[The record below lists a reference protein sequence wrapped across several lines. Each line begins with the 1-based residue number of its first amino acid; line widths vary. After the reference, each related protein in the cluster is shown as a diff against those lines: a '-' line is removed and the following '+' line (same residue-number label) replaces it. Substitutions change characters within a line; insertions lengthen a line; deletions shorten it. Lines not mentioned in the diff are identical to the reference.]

1 MFLADPPSTCL
12 SSTVHY
18 MVCEAGFE
26 MKASYAVS
34 SVICST
40 GEIDWGFIAKQV
52 QYGEQDSTLDYI
64 KSVRSL
70 GPLCESIHLHLKSL
84 TVEQFENQFVMWLQ
98 WTNCSEIFL
107 EMFDTVRSP
116 CDAAVALSL
125 MKLTSCLERA
135 LGDVFLL
142 IGKDCPFLL
151 RDLLASQELVSIFGQ
166 PVMDILKVF
175 IGSPD
180 GLNLRNIL
188 WHGFV
193 SAEEIPVK
201 YFSMLLFLTAG
212 LGQLLNNYCLQTQ
225 STLVH
230 RPYVSFT
237 NLKELH
243 IFPDLNHKLL
253 SLAGELVTKSNIVL
267 KTMLPFWTAAITSF
281 QQGRYADCVILLLP
295 QLEGGLRVLFTAVNK
310 CPSRLMTAESSS
322 LYTTFDEILAKQL
335 NNEEMNQLPIVLGE
349 SAMEFFWDFLNHQEG
364 PRVRDHLSHGEI
376 ILSHFPREIAN
387 SMLSFS
393 ITLLCR
399 FSQDDLAAIKDH
411 EFLKLLMTC
420 ANNYCTKFHP
430 ITQLKKQ
437 ILNCIKSITSWPDFP
452 VVSEEQDKE
461 MTGSGK
467 DTAPCILLISD
478 ISSQLQ
484 PYLSVN
490 VTLLGDPV
498 NNLLTEKLLT
508 ELCSKHIHTLF
519 CPRSVLE
526 IIVVLRQIS
535 TQCHHVSCQVI
546 SVCETRYKQWINKS
560 LRSRQRLNFLRM
572 RRSIK
577 FLSPVLQ
584 LVLIL
589 ITLELVN
596 IHTIC
601 KKTTFEYQQYLKFL
615 KLILQYIENLAT
627 YTSPEKNKWDETMVL
642 THKSLI
648 KIKTFVGRELMLVQL
663 AETKNIIS
671 PHQNSVG
678 LT

>member
-12 SSTVHY
+12 SPTVYY
-18 MVCEAGFE
+18 MICEAGFE
-26 MKASYAVS
+26 RKS
-34 SVICST
+34 SCALNSFICDT
-40 GEIDWGFIAKQV
+40 GEINWEFITKHV

-84 TVEQFENQFVMWLQ
+84 TVEQFENQFVVWLQ
-98 WTNCSEIFL
+98 WTNCPEIFL
-107 EMFDTVRSP
+107 EMFDTIKNP
-116 CDAAVALSL
+116 HGAAVALSL

-142 IGKDCPFLL
+142 IGKNCPFLL

-166 PVMDILKVF
+166 PVMDVLKVF

-180 GLNLRNIL
+180 SLNLRNIL

-193 SAEEIPVK
+193 SAKEIPVK

-212 LGQLLNNYCLQTQ
+212 LGQLLNTYCLQTH
-225 STLVH
+225 TVLIH

-237 NLKELH
+237 HLKELH
-243 IFPDLNHKLL
+243 IFPDLNQELL
-253 SLAGELVTKSNIVL
+253 SLAEELVTKSNIIL
-267 KTMLPFWTAAITSF
+267 KTMIPFWIAAITSF
-281 QQGRYADCVILLLP
+281 QQARYADCVILLLP

-322 LYTTFDEILAKQL
+322 LYTTFDEMLTKQL
-335 NNEEMNQLPIVLGE
+335 NNEEINQLPIVLGE
-349 SAMEFFWDFLNHQEG
+349 PAMEFLWDFLNHQEG

-376 ILSHFPREIAN
+376 NLNGFPREIAN

-399 FSQDDLAAIKDH
+399 FSSDDFSFIKEH
-411 EFLKLLMTC
+411 ESLKPLMTC
-420 ANNYCTKFHP
+420 ANSYCTKFHP

-437 ILNCIKSITSWPDFP
+437 ILNCIKSVTSWPDFP
-452 VVSEEQDKE
+452 MGSEEQE
-461 MTGSGK
+461 ISGSGK
-467 DTAPCILLISD
+467 DTAPCIFMISD
-478 ISSQLQ
+478 ILSQLQ
-484 PYLSVN
+484 RYLSVN

-508 ELCSKHIHTLF
+508 ELCGRHIHTLF
-519 CPRSVLE
+519 SPRIILE
-526 IIVVLRQIS
+526 TIVVLRQIS
-535 TQCHHVSCQVI
+535 THCHHVSRQVI
-546 SVCETRYKQWINKS
+546 SVCETRYEQWINKS

-572 RRSIK
+572 RKSIK

-589 ITLELVN
+589 ITMELAN
-596 IHTIC
+596 IHMIC
-601 KKTTFEYQQYLKFL
+601 RKNTFECQQYLKFL
-615 KLILQYIENLAT
+615 KLILQYVENLVT
-627 YTSPEKNKWDETMVL
+627 YTSPEKNKWDETIVL

-648 KIKTFVGRELMLVQL
+648 KIRTFLEKELMLVQL
-663 AETKNIIS
+663 AETKKVVS
-671 PHQNSVG
+671 PHHNSIG

>member
-12 SSTVHY
+12 SPTVHY
-18 MVCEAGFE
+18 MICEAGFE
-26 MKASYAVS
+26 RKTSCAVS
-34 SVICST
+34 SFICDS
-40 GEIDWGFIAKQV
+40 GEINWEFITKHV
-52 QYGEQDSTLDYI
+52 QYGEQDSILDYI
-64 KSVRSL
+64 NSMRSL

-84 TVEQFENQFVMWLQ
+84 TVEQFENQFVVWLQ
-98 WTNCSEIFL
+98 WTNCPEIFL
-107 EMFDTVRSP
+107 EMIDTIKNP
-116 CDAAVALSL
+116 HGAAVALSL

-151 RDLLASQELVSIFGQ
+151 RDLLASPELVSIFGQ
-166 PVMDILKVF
+166 PVMDVLKVF

-180 GLNLRNIL
+180 SLNLRNIL

-212 LGQLLNNYCLQTQ
+212 LGQLLNNYCLQAH
-225 STLVH
+225 SALIH

-237 NLKELH
+237 HLKELH
-243 IFPDLNHKLL
+243 IFPDLNQELL
-253 SLAGELVTKSNIVL
+253 SLAKELVTKSNIVL
-267 KTMLPFWTAAITSF
+267 KTMIPFWIAAITSF
-281 QQGRYADCVILLLP
+281 QQARYADCVILLLP

-310 CPSRLMTAESSS
+310 CPSRLMTAE
-322 LYTTFDEILAKQL
+322 ILAKQL
-335 NNEEMNQLPIVLGE
+335 NNEEINQLPIVLGE
-349 SAMEFFWDFLNHQEG
+349 SAMEFLWDFLNHQEG

-376 ILSHFPREIAN
+376 NLNCFPREIAN

-393 ITLLCR
+393 ITVLCR
-399 FSQDDLAAIKDH
+399 FSQDDLASIKEH
-411 EFLKLLMTC
+411 ESLKLLMTC

-437 ILNCIKSITSWPDFP
+437 ILNCIKSITCWPDFLME
-452 VVSEEQDKE
+452 SEEQE
-461 MTGSGK
+461 ISGSGK
-467 DTAPCILLISD
+467 DTAPCILVIND
-478 ISSQLQ
+478 ILSQLQ

-490 VTLLGDPV
+490 VTLLGDSV

-508 ELCSKHIHTLF
+508 ELCSKHIHTLYS
-519 CPRSVLE
+519 PRTILE
-526 IIVVLRQIS
+526 TIVVFRQIS
-535 TQCHHVSCQVI
+535 THCHHVSRQVI
-546 SVCETRYKQWINKS
+546 SICETRYEQWINKS

-596 IHTIC
+596 IHIIC
-601 KKTTFEYQQYLKFL
+601 RKNTSECQQYLKFL
-615 KLILQYIENLAT
+615 KLILQYIENLVT
-627 YTSPEKNKWDETMVL
+627 YTSPEKNKWDETIVL

-648 KIKTFVGRELMLVQL
+648 KIRTFLGRELMLVQL
-663 AETKNIIS
+663 AETKNVVS
-671 PHQNSVG
+671 PHQNSIG

>member
-1 MFLADPPSTCL
+1 MQPKNQNRTEMLLAEPPSTCL
-12 SSTVHY
+12 SSTVYY

-26 MKASYAVS
+26 RKSSYALS
-34 SVICST
+34 SIICST
-40 GEIDWGFIAKQV
+40 GEINWEFITEHV
-52 QYGEQDSTLDYI
+52 QYGEQDPTLDYI

-84 TVEQFENQFVMWLQ
+84 TMEQFENQFVVWLQ
-98 WTNCSEIFL
+98 WTNCPEIFL
-107 EMFDTVRSP
+107 EMFDTVRNP
-116 CDAAVALSL
+116 HDAAVALSL
-125 MKLTSCLERA
+125 MKLTSSLERA

-151 RDLLASQELVSIFGQ
+151 RDLLASQELFSIFGQ
-166 PVMDILKVF
+166 PVMDVLKVF
-175 IGSPD
+175 IGCPD

-193 SAEEIPVK
+193 SAKEIPVK

-212 LGQLLNNYCLQTQ
+212 LGQLLNNYCLQTH
-225 STLVH
+225 SALVH

-237 NLKELH
+237 HLKELH
-243 IFPDLNHKLL
+243 IFP
-253 SLAGELVTKSNIVL
+253 AEELVTKSSIVL
-267 KTMLPFWTAAITSF
+267 KTMLPFWITAITSF
-281 QQGRYADCVILLLP
+281 QQARYADCVILLLP
-295 QLEGGLRVLFTAVNK
+295 QLEGALRVLFTAVNK

-335 NNEEMNQLPIVLGE
+335 NNEEMNQLPGVLGE
-349 SAMEFFWDFLNHQEG
+349 SGMEFLWDFLNHQEG

-376 ILSHFPREIAN
+376 NLNHFPREIAN

-393 ITLLCR
+393 ITLHCR
-399 FSQDDLAAIKDH
+399 FSQDDLASIKEH

-420 ANNYCTKFHP
+420 ANNYCTRFHP
-430 ITQLKKQ
+430 IIQLKKQ

-452 VVSEEQDKE
+452 MEPEEQE
-461 MTGSGK
+461 VSGSGR
-467 DTAPCILLISD
+467 DTAPCILMISD
-478 ISSQLQ
+478 ILSQLQ

-490 VTLLGDPV
+490 VTLLGDSL

-519 CPRSVLE
+519 SPRIVLE
-526 IIVVLRQIS
+526 TIVVLRQIS
-535 TQCHHVSCQVI
+535 THCHHVSCQVI

-560 LRSRQRLNFLRM
+560 LRSRQRLTFLRM
-572 RRSIK
+572 KRSIK

-589 ITLELVN
+589 ITLELGN
-596 IHTIC
+596 IHMIC
-601 KKTTFEYQQYLKFL
+601 RKNTFECQKYLKFL
-615 KLILQYIENLAT
+615 RLILQYIENLVT
-627 YTSPEKNKWDETMVL
+627 YTSPEKNKWDETIVL

-648 KIKTFVGRELMLVQL
+648 KIRTFLGRELMLVQL
-663 AETKNIIS
+663 AETKNIVS
-671 PHQNSVG
+671 PHQNSIG

>member
-12 SSTVHY
+12 SPTVHY
-18 MVCEAGFE
+18 MICEAGFE
-26 MKASYAVS
+26 RKTSCAVS
-34 SVICST
+34 SFICDS
-40 GEIDWGFIAKQV
+40 GEINWEFITKHV
-52 QYGEQDSTLDYI
+52 QYGEQDSILDYI
-64 KSVRSL
+64 NSMRSL

-84 TVEQFENQFVMWLQ
+84 TVEQFENQFVVWLQ
-98 WTNCSEIFL
+98 WTNCPEIFL
-107 EMFDTVRSP
+107 EMIDTIKNP
-116 CDAAVALSL
+116 HGAAVALSL

-151 RDLLASQELVSIFGQ
+151 RDLLASPELVSIFGQ
-166 PVMDILKVF
+166 PVMDVLKVF

-180 GLNLRNIL
+180 SLNLRNIL

-212 LGQLLNNYCLQTQ
+212 LGQLLNNYCLQAH
-225 STLVH
+225 SALIH

-237 NLKELH
+237 HLKELH
-243 IFPDLNHKLL
+243 IFPDLNQELL
-253 SLAGELVTKSNIVL
+253 SLAKELVTKSNIVL
-267 KTMLPFWTAAITSF
+267 KTMIPFWIAAITSF
-281 QQGRYADCVILLLP
+281 QQARYADCVILLLP

-310 CPSRLMTAESSS
+310 CPSRLMTAE
-322 LYTTFDEILAKQL
+322 
-335 NNEEMNQLPIVLGE
+335 
-349 SAMEFFWDFLNHQEG
+349 EFLWDFLNHQEG

-376 ILSHFPREIAN
+376 NLNCFPREIAN

-393 ITLLCR
+393 ITVLCR
-399 FSQDDLAAIKDH
+399 FSQDDLASIKEH
-411 EFLKLLMTC
+411 ESLKLLMTC

-437 ILNCIKSITSWPDFP
+437 ILNCIKSITCWPDFLME
-452 VVSEEQDKE
+452 SEEQE
-461 MTGSGK
+461 ISGSGK
-467 DTAPCILLISD
+467 DTAPCILVIND
-478 ISSQLQ
+478 ILSQLQ

-490 VTLLGDPV
+490 VTLLGDSV

-508 ELCSKHIHTLF
+508 ELCSKHIHTLYS
-519 CPRSVLE
+519 PRTILE
-526 IIVVLRQIS
+526 TIVVFRQIS
-535 TQCHHVSCQVI
+535 THCHHVSRQVI
-546 SVCETRYKQWINKS
+546 SICETRYEQWINKS

-596 IHTIC
+596 IHIIC
-601 KKTTFEYQQYLKFL
+601 RKNTSECQQYLKFL
-615 KLILQYIENLAT
+615 KLILQYIENLVT
-627 YTSPEKNKWDETMVL
+627 YTSPEKNKWDETIVL

-648 KIKTFVGRELMLVQL
+648 KIRTFLGRELMLVQL
-663 AETKNIIS
+663 AETKNVVS
-671 PHQNSVG
+671 PHQNSIG

>member
-12 SSTVHY
+12 SPTVYY
-18 MVCEAGFE
+18 MICEAGFE
-26 MKASYAVS
+26 RKSSCAVS
-34 SVICST
+34 SFMCNT
-40 GEIDWGFIAKQV
+40 GEINWEFITKHI
-52 QYGEQDSTLDYI
+52 QYGKQDPTLDYI
-64 KSVRSL
+64 NSVRSL

-84 TVEQFENQFVMWLQ
+84 TVEQFENQFVVWLQ
-98 WTNCSEIFL
+98 WTNCPEIFL
-107 EMFDTVRSP
+107 EMFDTIKNP
-116 CDAAVALSL
+116 HDAALALSL

-166 PVMDILKVF
+166 PVMDVLKVF
-175 IGSPD
+175 IGPPD
-180 GLNLRNIL
+180 SLNLRNIL

-193 SAEEIPVK
+193 SAKEIPDK

-212 LGQLLNNYCLQTQ
+212 LGQLLNNYCLQAH
-225 STLVH
+225 SALIH

-237 NLKELH
+237 QLKELH
-243 IFPDLNHKLL
+243 IFPDLNQGLL
-253 SLAGELVTKSNIVL
+253 SLAEELVTKSNIVL
-267 KTMLPFWTAAITSF
+267 KTMIPFWIAAITSF
-281 QQGRYADCVILLLP
+281 QQARYADCVILLLP

-349 SAMEFFWDFLNHQEG
+349 SAMEFLWDFLNHQEG

-376 ILSHFPREIAN
+376 NLNRFPREIAN

-399 FSQDDLAAIKDH
+399 FSQDDLTSIKEH
-411 EFLKLLMTC
+411 ESLKLLMTC

-452 VVSEEQDKE
+452 MGLKEQE
-461 MTGSGK
+461 ISGSGK
-467 DTAPCILLISD
+467 DTAPCILVIND
-478 ISSQLQ
+478 ILPQLQ
-484 PYLSVN
+484 PYLTMN
-490 VTLLGDPV
+490 VTLLGDSV
-498 NNLLTEKLLT
+498 NNLLTEKLLI

-519 CPRSVLE
+519 SPRTILE
-526 IIVVLRQIS
+526 TIVVLRQI
-535 TQCHHVSCQVI
+535 TTHCHHVSHQVI
-546 SVCETRYKQWINKS
+546 SVCETRYEQWINKS

-584 LVLIL
+584 LILIL

-596 IHTIC
+596 IHMIC
-601 KKTTFEYQQYLKFL
+601 RKNTFEYQQYLKFL
-615 KLILQYIENLAT
+615 KLILQYIENLVT
-627 YTSPEKNKWDETMVL
+627 YTSPEKNKWDETIVL

-648 KIKTFVGRELMLVQL
+648 KIRTFLGSELTLVKL
-663 AETKNIIS
+663 AETKNTVS
-671 PHQNSVG
+671 PHQNSIGV
-678 LT
+678 T